1 LRLSMYAWLCFSQE
15 GSVFVSGSCRADA
28 FVSGIP
34 LGTMVHGSR
43 LLLMYAQAWLL
54 HLYNPRQ
61 DKTVASTMYRLTPF
75 TFS

>member
-1 LRLSMYAWLCFSQE
+1 MYAWLCFLQE

-43 LLLMYAQAWLL
+43 LVLMLCIGMAFATIY
-54 HLYNPRQ
+54 PRQ
-61 DKTVASTMYRLTPF
+61 DKTIASTMYRLTKF
-75 TFS
+75 TSA

>member
-1 LRLSMYAWLCFSQE
+1 MYAWLCFSQE